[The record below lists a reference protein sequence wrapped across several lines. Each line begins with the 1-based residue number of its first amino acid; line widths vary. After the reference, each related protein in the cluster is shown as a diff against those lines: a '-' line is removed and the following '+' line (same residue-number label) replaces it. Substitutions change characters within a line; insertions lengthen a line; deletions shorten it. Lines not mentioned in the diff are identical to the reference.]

1 MKSILP
7 ISIILSSLCLVAC
20 GDESVNT
27 IQTERSGFA
36 ELSQGEKL
44 PQCTSKNE
52 GELLFVADSNAL
64 FCCAKNEWNK
74 MNQERRITDTIRV
87 ADTVRSSVT
96 LTDTAYLGAVDTL
109 DVGCTTELDST
120 DYHFLIVTCG
130 SATFKVKDEFPSRR
144 LAQWGEPLVDSRD
157 GNSYKTVVI
166 GTQTWMAE
174 DLLYGAD
181 SIRKGGYNWMTA
193 LGFSKDCDGLT
204 YCELGEHPQGICPDG
219 WHIPDAEEW
228 LTLSN
233 YVNERNGDEFV
244 ALDLGAVGFNSNYP
258 GYDLFGLGLTG
269 STMTSSQEGD
279 TLYYT
284 ISLDIIFNSSR
295 DTLAL
300 LQSRNKSDTRNFY
313 YGVRCV
319 KND

>member
-1 MKSILP
+1 
-7 ISIILSSLCLVAC
+7 
-20 GDESVNT
+20 
-27 IQTERSGFA
+27 
-36 ELSQGEKL
+36 
-44 PQCTSKNE
+44 
-52 GELLFVADSNAL
+52 
-64 FCCAKNEWNK
+64 
-74 MNQERRITDTIRV
+74 
-87 ADTVRSSVT
+87 
-96 LTDTAYLGAVDTL
+96 
-109 DVGCTTELDST
+109 
-120 DYHFLIVTCG
+120 
-130 SATFKVKDEFPSRR
+130 
-144 LAQWGEPLVDSRD
+144 
-157 GNSYKTVVI
+157 
-166 GTQTWMAE
+166 
-174 DLLYGAD
+174 
-181 SIRKGGYNWMTA
+181 MTA

-219 WHIPDAEEW
+219 WHIPDTEEW